1 MNDKFHPHESSPL
14 RLGEVAVS
22 SKAQR
27 AEKQDA
33 QKPAQRAKQNDET
46 EEYIPNERVK

>member
-1 MNDKFHPHESSPL
+1 MNDKFHPQEASPL

-27 AEKQDA
+27 AKKQDA
-33 QKPAQRAKQNDET
+33 QKPAQRAKQNYET